1 MASEGDGCTLFARLA
16 DDLGEA
22 GMRQQE
28 YQGKATVVA
37 RHGTHN
43 STSGHSIGS
52 PCPYWPIQGWG
63 ANGRFPHL
71 AAFADT
77 LWPNEAL
84 RMTRP
89 VGSEIQKEMAQAGE
103 FRSQPCDPDFNS
115 RHASIHGE
123 ERGDETRQTRYPP
136 RHKDLLDGALAIE
149 RQDDRPK

>member
-1 MASEGDGCTLFARLA
+1 MGRLHAVLPAWPTSSAKWECASKNARESPRLSPVTALTIPHLA
-16 DDLGEA
+16 TASDPHVPTGRPKEC
-22 GMRQQE
+22 
-28 YQGKATVVA
+28 
-37 RHGTHN
+37 
-43 STSGHSIGS
+43 S
-52 PCPYWPIQGWG
+52 